1 MSAHVHFPAIEPAP
15 NLAATLS
22 QRVMTG
28 LLRRDMGYDGLLLT
42 DSLEMGALATSG
54 YPVPLAAAQ
63 ALAAGADVL
72 LFNCDAATLQG
83 AQGMILRWLD
93 EGRLSPA
100 RLDEA
105 VLRLL
110 TTKQRFGLM

>member
-1 MSAHVHFPAIEPAP
+1 
-15 NLAATLS
+15 
-22 QRVMTG
+22 
-28 LLRRDMGYDGLLLT
+28 
-42 DSLEMGALATSG
+42 MGALATSG
-54 YPVPLAAAQ
+54 YPVPLAAAH

-72 LFNCDAATLQG
+72 LFNCDMATLQE

-93 EGRLSPA
+93 EGRIIPA

-110 TTKQRFGLM
+110 TTKQRFELM